1 MEPLIKVKSVFAR
14 AGKRGIKGSSGF
26 LRAFR
31 GRHEEFCTNRK
42 EDGRFFEC
50 VENIMGNQIADVIVH
65 VDESLTRDQLKTLED
80 RMHEIEGVVSACN
93 RDNQTHAILVTF
105 DPSRI
110 KALDIL
116 ASVKRKGYHAE
127 LVGL

>member
-1 MEPLIKVKSVFAR
+1 MS
-14 AGKRGIKGSSGF
+14 
-26 LRAFR
+26 
-31 GRHEEFCTNRK
+31 
-42 EDGRFFEC
+42 
-50 VENIMGNQIADVIVH
+50 NQIADVIVH

-80 RMHEIEGVVSACN
+80 RIHEIEGVVSACN
-93 RDNQTHAILVTF
+93 RENQPHAISVTY

-116 ASVKRKGYHAE
+116 TSVKHQGFHAE

>member
-1 MEPLIKVKSVFAR
+1 MS
-14 AGKRGIKGSSGF
+14 
-26 LRAFR
+26 
-31 GRHEEFCTNRK
+31 
-42 EDGRFFEC
+42 
-50 VENIMGNQIADVIVH
+50 NQIADVIVH

-93 RDNQTHAILVTF
+93 REKQPHAISVTF
-105 DPSRI
+105 DPSKI

-116 ASVKRKGYHAE
+116 ASVKREGYHAE